1 MKLEGEKMP
10 KGSFERIETDRHP
23 QSNPLVSYLASFA
36 TSLVD
41 NGYVES
47 TVQSKL
53 NLLASFGQWLERG
66 RLSVT
71 DFDEPLAER
80 LIAYKRRKGRVH
92 RGNRETLLQFLDHL
106 RKRDEIPGPPPTCDD
121 SPLAAILTRYERH
134 LRSERGLA
142 AATVTN

>member
-53 NLLASFGQWLERG
+53 NCWRVLASGWSEDDCRSQISTSRSLRGSSLTSGERAESTGGIEKHFGSFWIIFER
-66 RLSVT
+66 VT
-71 DFDEPLAER
+71 
-80 LIAYKRRKGRVH
+80 
-92 RGNRETLLQFLDHL
+92 
-106 RKRDEIPGPPPTCDD
+106 
-121 SPLAAILTRYERH
+121 
-134 LRSERGLA
+134 
-142 AATVTN
+142 